1 MQETKK
7 KKRLLGERLLF
18 SDTLVGKSTAAK
30 CAYIAVCVALLAV
43 ANTVLEFKMVD
54 TQFSF
59 TTFFCVLTGVII
71 GPTFGFAAGFL
82 GDLIGFLANNGGFAY
97 YPWVGISMGLSAF
110 LGGVIFG
117 VMPLPLKGLPSLTV
131 RSAIVSLTTFALC
144 SVGINTTAYYFL
156 YSGGKASYWAYFAS
170 RYFLKGQIWVSLINY
185 ALLFVVLPILVKI
198 NPLKI
203 KIA

>member
-1 MQETKK
+1 MQEKE
-7 KKRLLGERLLF
+7 KKRPLGERLLF
-18 SDTLVGKSTAAK
+18 SDTLVGKSTATK

-59 TTFFCVLTGVII
+59 TTFFCALTGIII

-82 GDLIGFLANNGGFAY
+82 GDLIGFIANNGGFAY

-110 LGGVIFG
+110 LGGIIFG
-117 VMPLPLKGLPSLTV
+117 IMPLPCKGLPSLFI
-131 RSAIVSLTTFALC
+131 RAAIVSVTTFLLC
-144 SVGINTTAYYFL
+144 SVAINTTAYYLL
-156 YSGGKASYWAYFAS
+156 YSGGKTSYWTYFVS
-170 RYFLKGQIWVSLINY
+170 RYFIKGQIWVSLVNY
-185 ALLFVVLPILVKI
+185 ALLFIVLPVLVKI
-198 NPLKI
+198 KPLKI